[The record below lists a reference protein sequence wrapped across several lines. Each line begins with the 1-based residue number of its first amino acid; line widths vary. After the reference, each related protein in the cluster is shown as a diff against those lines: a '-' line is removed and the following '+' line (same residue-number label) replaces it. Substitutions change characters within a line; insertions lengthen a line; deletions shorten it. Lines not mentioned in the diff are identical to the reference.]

1 MKTPPLDALGF
12 QFWAAGQAVPE
23 LEPGHAWARVTAVD
37 RDAFAVGGAQGE
49 MAAEL
54 SGRFRFETE
63 DGLDLP
69 GVGDWVGVQVV
80 SPALA
85 IIHALGPRRSFL
97 RRKTPGKEVGFQLIA
112 ANLDLALVVQ
122 SCHCDFNTRRLERYL
137 VACREGGV
145 EPVVLLSKADLL
157 AEEEVD
163 GLVCDLRA
171 EGVNGQIIPISNTTG
186 LGLER
191 VRALLEPQRTYGLVG
206 SSGVGKSTLINRVMG
221 REALATQAVSESG
234 EGTHTTTRRQLLML
248 SHGAM
253 LIDTPGMR
261 ELGLVGASE
270 GLDENFADIKDLA
283 QGCRF
288 ADCSHQT
295 EPGCAV
301 QRALADGRLN
311 EERYRSYLKLEREI
325 EHHDRSY
332 VEQRRKDR
340 AFGRHVKAV
349 MKHKQR

>member
-1 MKTPPLDALGF
+1 MKTMDLDTLGFGYWATDLAVPGLDA
-12 QFWAAGQAVPE
+12 
-23 LEPGHAWARVTAVD
+23 GHEWVRVTAVD
-37 RDAFAVGGAQGE
+37 RDAFAVWGGQGE
-49 MAAEL
+49 MVAEL
-54 SGRFRFETE
+54 SGRFRFESAE
-63 DGLDLP
+63 GLDLP
-69 GVGDWVGVQVV
+69 GVGDWVALQVV
-80 SPALA
+80 SPEFG
-85 IIHALGPRRSFL
+85 IIHGLGPRRSFL
-97 RRKTPGKEVGFQLIA
+97 RRKTPGKEVGLQLIA

-122 SCHCDFNTRRLERYL
+122 SCHYDFNTRRLERYL

-157 AEEEVD
+157 SAEEVD

-171 EGVNGQIIPISNTTG
+171 EGVSGQIIPISNTTG
-186 LGLER
+186 QGLER
-191 VRALLEPQRTYGLVG
+191 VRGLLEPGRTYGLVG

-221 REALATQAVSESG
+221 QEALATQAVSESG

-248 SHGAM
+248 PNGAM

-270 GLDENFADIKDLA
+270 GFDENFADIKELA
-283 QGCRF
+283 RGCRF

-301 QRALADGRLN
+301 QRALADGRLH

-349 MKHKQR
+349 MKQKHR